1 MTRSLTIVSTIS
13 RAKRALH
20 AAETAPELTAME
32 SDVVTTREHR
42 SRRVDRCGASQRC
55 ALGGKEAGSVSAFI
69 DCADGTLTS
78 IGASPFPNC
87 RTAPCSVEI
96 SHDGRH
102 MFVVNTESRSI
113 SSYSTASDGS
123 LALLETTPVSA
134 PTAQPAD
141 AWISPDCTTLWVVDS
156 GGNTV
161 SGVAVVGGTVAE
173 LPGSPTPGPAG
184 AQPIGIA
191 VT

>member
-1 MTRSLTIVSTIS
+1 
-13 RAKRALH
+13 
-20 AAETAPELTAME
+20 ME

-42 SRRVDRCGASQRC
+42 SRRVDRCRCKSALRTRRKGGRQR
-55 ALGGKEAGSVSAFI
+55 LRLH
-69 DCADGTLTS
+69 CADGTLTS

-102 MFVVNTESRSI
+102 LFVVNTESRSI

-161 SGVAVVGGTVAE
+161 SGVAVDGGTVAE
-173 LPGSPTPGPAG
+173 LRGSPTLGPAG